1 MVVNLSKIKEEL
13 YKEINE
19 LKEKNVDDKLEEKE
33 DFEKEELDE
42 NVSSSSSSSFNVVE
56 KFKPPIFYLDE
67 KDKHKLSESI
77 KNDLEISNNIY
88 RVFIRQQNKLS
99 AQTMPL
105 LYDYYTT
112 NIAFLKDSQKLIKTL
127 PVEEF
132 KACCNLDL
140 VNHTFETWEYVKT
153 LQNFNER
160 YDYLDYE
167 RLEQFNHYESFL
179 QVMSIYMLASPV
191 LSLLTPFLL
200 LLVPF
205 FLLKLRGTSVSMRAY
220 MTTLRTVIVNIPVG
234 KLLNFSSMTTG
245 DKAYALVS
253 ASFYIYQIYQNCMY
267 CHRFYKNINYMYDSI
282 YQLRDFCKKT
292 RETMMTFLKQSQQ
305 LATFDGFNA
314 ELRSQIHNLL
324 LMENELHTVHKTKF
338 SKERIYQTG
347 RVMKEFY
354 RIRNNPFFEDTIH
367 YSLSFLGY
375 IDNLVEIRTSVDD
388 GLVNYCGFTQNKNNA
403 KIKNSFYL
411 MLDKDKAVKNDVSM
425 AKNMI
430 ISGPNATG
438 KTTYV
443 KSTIINIILSQQ
455 FGFGFYDK
463 AKICPYDKFH
473 CYLNIPDTSGRD
485 SLFQAEVR
493 RCKEILD
500 SIDSSNGNSSNGN
513 SSNGNSNTKHM
524 CIFDELFSGT
534 NPYEATSVGLAY
546 IEYINKNPNVSFMLT
561 THYLDLCKHAEEIKT
576 PPLINLNTET
586 KYNINLGIC
595 KKKGGIKVLE
605 DFAYPEKIISKA
617 KEIISLD

>member
-1 MVVNLSKIKEEL
+1 MVVNLSKTKPEI

-19 LKEKNVDDKLEEKE
+19 LKEKKEHEEQSENEKE
-33 DFEKEELDE
+33 E
-42 NVSSSSSSSFNVVE
+42 NVSSSSSSSSSSSFNIVE

-67 KDKHKLSESI
+67 KDKHKLSDSI
-77 KNDLEISNNIY
+77 KDDLEISSNIY
-88 RVFIRQQNKLS
+88 KVFIRNQNQLS
-99 AQTMPL
+99 SQTMSL
-105 LYDYYTT
+105 LFDYYTT
-112 NIAFLKDSQKLIKTL
+112 NIAFLKDSQKLIKKL
-127 PVEEF
+127 PVAEF
-132 KACCNLDL
+132 KECCDLDL
-140 VNHTFETWEYVKT
+140 ISNTFETWEYVKT

-205 FLLKLRGTSVSMRAY
+205 FLLKIRGTSVSIASY
-220 MTTLRTVIVNIPVG
+220 VEILKKVISNIPIG
-234 KLLNFSSMTTG
+234 KLINFSSMSTG
-245 DKAYALVS
+245 DKAYALIS

-292 RETMMTFLKQSQQ
+292 RETMMTFLKQSQN
-305 LATFDGFNA
+305 LATFDGFNT

-354 RIRNNPFFEDTIH
+354 KIRNNPFFEDTIH
-367 YSLSFLGY
+367 YALSFLGY
-375 IDNLVEIRTSVDD
+375 IDNLVEIRSSVDD
-388 GLVNYCGFTQNKNNA
+388 GLVNFCGYTQNKNNA

-455 FGFGFYDK
+455 FGFGFYEK
-463 AKICPYDKFH
+463 AKICPYDQFH

-500 SIDSSNGNSSNGN
+500 SIDSSNENNNGN
-513 SSNGNSNTKHM
+513 KNAKHM

-546 IEYINKNPNVSFMLT
+546 IEYINNNPNVSFMLT
-561 THYLDLCKHAEEIKT
+561 THYLDLCKHAEEIKS
-576 PPLINLNTET
+576 PPLVNLNTET
-586 KYNINLGIC
+586 KYNINHGIC

-605 DFAYPEKIISKA
+605 EFSYPEKIISKA